1 MWNESVRTGVIA
13 KVVETSDGT
22 RTEAA
27 LRALSL
33 PELIRQWSRLVW
45 ATSVRPM
52 YRRLMEHDLS
62 LAELV
67 VLRQMQRGS
76 LTVAAV
82 ADCLQLS
89 PSAASRAIDRLVRD
103 GLIRREENPDDR
115 RQKLITMTT
124 AGQGL
129 VGEMEAIFAEQQRRI
144 VATLNE
150 EEQGQFSGL
159 LARMLAAHQ
168 GEGAPEGCPQR
179 AMWGQM
185 SRAMAR
191 DND

>member
-1 MWNESVRTGVIA
+1 MTGVA
-13 KVVETSDGT
+13 DKSAGT
-22 RTEAA
+22 QTEEE
-27 LRALSL
+27 LRALPL
-33 PELIRQWSRLVW
+33 PELIRRWSRLVW

-52 YRRLMEHDLS
+52 YRRMLDHDLT

-76 LTVAAV
+76 LTVAEA

-124 AGQGL
+124 AGRELLGDMDA
-129 VGEMEAIFAEQQRRI
+129 VFAERQRQI
-144 VATLNE
+144 IAVLDD
-150 EEQGQFSGL
+150 EEQGQFSAL
-159 LARMLAAHQ
+159 IVRMLTAHV
-168 GEGAPEGCPQR
+168 GGVDDGGCPQG
-179 AMWGQM
+179 APWGQG
-185 SRAMAR
+185 AR
-191 DND
+191 GQAREASE

>member
-1 MWNESVRTGVIA
+1 MTGTINAVGA
-13 KVVETSDGT
+13 MQ
-22 RTEAA
+22 TERE
-27 LRALSL
+27 LRSLPL
-33 PELIRQWSRLVW
+33 PELIRHWSRLVW

-82 ADCLQLS
+82 AECLNLS

-115 RQKLITMTT
+115 RQKLITMTE
-124 AGQGL
+124 AGQRL

-144 VATLNE
+144 VATLDE
-150 EEQGQFSGL
+150 EEQAQFSGL
-159 LARMLAAHQ
+159 LARMLAAHRVE
-168 GEGAPEGCPQR
+168 GEAAGCPMG
-179 AMWGQM
+179 AAWGQM
-185 SRAMAR
+185 SREMAR
-191 DND
+191 DDD

>member
-1 MWNESVRTGVIA
+1 MTGTVGA
-13 KVVETSDGT
+13 
-22 RTEAA
+22 TEGLQAEQELLA
-27 LRALSL
+27 LPL

-52 YRRLMEHDLS
+52 YRRLMEHDLT

-115 RQKLITMTT
+115 RQKLITMTA

-129 VGEMEAIFAEQQRRI
+129 VGEMEAIFAERQRQI
-144 VATLNE
+144 VASLND

-159 LARMLAAHQ
+159 LARMLATHRVE
-168 GEGAPEGCPQR
+168 GESEGCPQG
-179 AMWGQM
+179 AVWGQM
-185 SRAMAR
+185 SRALAR